1 MGLLERI
8 GLRKAG
14 EKDIIIGMIK
24 ELGGISAGS
33 QGRLLTMKQTLKA
46 MVPRA
51 SGPVKELLTEALT
64 LVDSMETNLR
74 LISKAGDKGTLSK
87 LVSDQREKAVER
99 LQKALQRM

>member
-87 LVSDQREKAVER
+87 LIFDQRKKAVER
-99 LQKALQRM
+99 LQEALQRM